1 VGGGAAGFD
10 GWSGAHTFGQDASIP
25 FFEES
30 SVIDP
35 FLSQMNASGGQPLWG
50 AGDTAD
56 NFNPRPEGCISL
68 SDIENHNPHPTD
80 GSSNT
85 FSEFWERQRGV
96 QPFSPGA
103 RPFKQPHQPWSIA
116 ELDVEHFEFAH
127 SMVSFFLWT
136 FRVAFLCLVFN
147 VDHLGSVAAG
157 FVVHVPFCLIHV
169 FVVDTRIATPF
180 VLLSFSVG
188 QLFPNRSAIRKQ
200 SFDELAEDVR
210 LLTAE
215 VAARLDSS
223 SVYFVLLSLQRR
235 QFWCSQLRV

>member
-1 VGGGAAGFD
+1 
-10 GWSGAHTFGQDASIP
+10 
-25 FFEES
+25 
-30 SVIDP
+30 
-35 FLSQMNASGGQPLWG
+35 
-50 AGDTAD
+50 
-56 NFNPRPEGCISL
+56 
-68 SDIENHNPHPTD
+68 
-80 GSSNT
+80 
-85 FSEFWERQRGV
+85 
-96 QPFSPGA
+96 
-103 RPFKQPHQPWSIA
+103 
-116 ELDVEHFEFAH
+116 VEHFEFAH

-188 QLFPNRSAIRKQ
+188 RLFPNRSAIRKQ

-235 QFWCSQLRV
+235 QF